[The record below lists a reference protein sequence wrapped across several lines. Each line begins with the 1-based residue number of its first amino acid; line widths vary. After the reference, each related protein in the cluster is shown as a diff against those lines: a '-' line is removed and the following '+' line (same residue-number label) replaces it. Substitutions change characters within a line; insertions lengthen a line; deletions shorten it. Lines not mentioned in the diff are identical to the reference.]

1 MVFGSSTPAMLD
13 LRQVPTLETARIR
26 LRRPSER
33 DTDPLAQMFADARY
47 MRFLGDGTTADR
59 TESWRAIASALGHW
73 ALRGY
78 GFFSVEEKSAGL
90 FIGWAGLLHPEGWPG
105 VEIAWGFAPACWGQ
119 GFATEAAT
127 SVLRYAFDRLRLP
140 RLVSII
146 HPENAASI
154 RVAMKIGE
162 RFERSIEFQ
171 GRSLHLYAIA
181 AAL

>member
-13 LRQVPTLETARIR
+13 LRQSRRMRRLGSGCVAR
-26 LRRPSER
+26 
-33 DTDPLAQMFADARY
+33 
-47 MRFLGDGTTADR
+47 
-59 TESWRAIASALGHW
+59 ASAIQTSSRRCSLTRATCASSATAGQRTAPRRGAPSRAPWGIGHC
-73 ALRGY
+73 AATA
-78 GFFSVEEKSAGL
+78 FSLSRKNRAER

-105 VEIAWGFAPACWGQ
+105 VEIAWGFAPSCWGQ
-119 GFATEAAT
+119 GFATEAAA

-140 RLVSII
+140 RLASII

-171 GRSLHLYAIA
+171 GKSLHLYAIA